1 MKNEELLKKIAGL
14 SSEQKEMLL
23 KKIGYS
29 TGKAGE
35 EASKPV
41 PAKPVDWDCFSC
53 SMGNPGSLNISF
65 EEAKVADPQE
75 GYLQVRAKAASL
87 NYRDLMIAMGQY
99 PESPGVPSNMG
110 SDYSGVVTRVGKGVD
125 GIREGDEVIALSAG
139 TFIDGKVQPGSHF
152 INVFNVSELQLVPKP
167 PGLSFADAAAIP
179 TVFLTAFSALVRLA
193 NIAGGESVLIHTA
206 TGGVGLAAIEIA
218 RWKKAEIYATAGS
231 PEKREFLKQKGIVHP
246 MDSRSLSFGDE
257 IMELTGG
264 RGVDVL
270 LNTLSGDAM
279 MKGIEILA
287 PFGRFIQLDKKDIA
301 SNTLLPMTLFRK
313 GITFAVLDISLYL
326 LRPAKL
332 KEQLMEITRL
342 FNEGVF
348 KPLPCVTYPVGDL
361 KEALTAM
368 SRSKHI
374 GKLVLIY
381 PC

>member
-14 SSEQKEMLL
+14 TPEQKEMLL
-23 KKIGYS
+23 KKLGYS

-35 EASKPV
+35 EASRPV
-41 PAKPVDWDCFSC
+41 PAKPVEWDCFSC
-53 SMGNPGSLNISF
+53 SMGNPGSLNISV
-65 EEAKVADPQE
+65 EEAGVADPQE
-75 GYLQVRAKAASL
+75 GYVQLRAKAASL

-99 PESPGVPSNMG
+99 PDSPGVPSNMG
-110 SDYSGVVTRVGKGVD
+110 SDYAGVVTRVGKGVE

-139 TFIDGKVQPGSHF
+139 TFIDGKVRSGSHF

-167 PGLSFADAAAIP
+167 SNLSFADAAAIP

-193 NIAGGESVLIHTA
+193 NITGGESVLIHTA

-218 RWKKAEIYATAGS
+218 SWKKAEIYATAGS
-231 PEKREFLKQKGIVHP
+231 PEKREFLKQKGIAHP

-257 IMELTGG
+257 IMGLTGG

-279 MKGIEILA
+279 MKGLEILS
-287 PFGRFIQLDKKDIA
+287 PFGRFIQIDKKDIA
-301 SNTLLPMTLFRK
+301 RDTPLPMGLFRK

-326 LRPAKL
+326 VQPRKL
-332 KEQLMEITRL
+332 KEQLLEIAGL
-342 FNEGVF
+342 FNSGIF
-348 KPLPCVTYPVGDL
+348 KPIPCVTYAVEQAKD
-361 KEALTAM
+361 ALTAM

-374 GKLVLIY
+374 GKLVLTY
-381 PC
+381 S